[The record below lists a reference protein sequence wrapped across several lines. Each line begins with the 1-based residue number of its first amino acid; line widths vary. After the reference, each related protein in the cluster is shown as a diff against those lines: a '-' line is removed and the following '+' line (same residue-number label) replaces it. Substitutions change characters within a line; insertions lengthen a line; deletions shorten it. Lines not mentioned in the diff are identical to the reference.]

1 MDPYLE
7 AHHRALQSY
16 KASEEIGVW
25 PSLTYMLHI
34 FAFLLIHRKIKVE
47 KNCRRKYGEDWK
59 EYRTTVPW
67 RLLSQIKKRNSGS
80 IRFQSK
86 NHSRFASRTTRHCRE
101 TSNKGN
107 ISRSAF
113 HAELASISA
122 VALLFSCYW
131 CKTRDISDT
140 VTLCAFS

>member
-25 PSLTYMLHI
+25 PSLTYMSHI

-67 RLLSQIKKRNSGS
+67 RLLSQIKKRKVW
-80 IRFQSK
+80 I
-86 NHSRFASRTTRHCRE
+86 HSVSEQKPFEICEQDDTALSRDFEQR
-101 TSNKGN
+101 
-107 ISRSAF
+107 
-113 HAELASISA
+113 
-122 VALLFSCYW
+122 
-131 CKTRDISDT
+131 
-140 VTLCAFS
+140 